1 MSAAVFADRSK
12 FQPEGKYRLLPFHFD
27 RIRDDQYLLT
37 NLVGEYVI
45 VSRAQLEALVA
56 QTMDTQ
62 SPEYQRLKT
71 KHFLAD
77 CGARSAID
85 LLALKYRTREA
96 AVSTF
101 TGLHIFVVTLRCDH
115 SCHYCQ
121 VSRQPEQ
128 RAAFDMTQEHAERAL
143 QLVFRSPSPH
153 LKIEFQGGEP
163 LLNFPL
169 IEYIVT
175 RAKAMNELHRRQ
187 LAFVIASNLS
197 RLSDGVLAFCKHHDI
212 VLSTS
217 LDGPADLHD
226 SQRPARFGS
235 SYQQTV
241 QSIQRARQV
250 LGPGSVAAL
259 MTTTP
264 SSLKRITEVIDEYVH
279 LGFHSIFLRSISPY
293 GFATRQSL
301 NRRYSAHDWIA
312 SYQRGLAHI
321 LDINRRGYPLREE
334 YATILLQK
342 ILTARGASYVDLQSP
357 AGLGIGALVYNY
369 DGLVYASDEGRM
381 LAEMGDTS
389 FRLGHV
395 EHDSYESMLTSPA
408 LLSTLLA
415 TMPEGVPM
423 CSDCAYQ
430 PYCGADPA
438 FHRATQ
444 GDEVGHKALS
454 SFCEKQ
460 IAVLKHL
467 IDLLEND
474 AAAREILTSWVEP
487 IACWSS

>member
-1 MSAAVFADRSK
+1 MPAAAFADRSE
-12 FQPEGKYRLLPFHFD
+12 FQPEGDYQLLPFHFD
-27 RIRDDQYLLT
+27 RIRGDQYLLT

-45 VSRAQLEALVA
+45 LSKAQLDALVSRSI
-56 QTMDTQ
+56 DTR
-62 SPEYQRLKT
+62 SPEYQRLKAR
-71 KHFLAD
+71 HFLAD
-77 CGARSAID
+77 RGTRSAID

-96 AVSTF
+96 VVSSF

-128 RAAFDMTQEHAERAL
+128 RTDFDMTQEHAERAL
-143 QLVFRSPSPH
+143 QLVFRSPAPH

-175 RAKAMNELHRRQ
+175 RAKALNGQHRRQ

-197 RLSDGVLAFCKHHDI
+197 RLTDGVLAFCKQHEI
-212 VLSTS
+212 ALSTS

-226 SQRPARFGS
+226 TQRPARFGS
-235 SYQQTV
+235 SHQQTM
-241 QSIQRARQV
+241 QSIERARQF

-264 SSLKRITEVIDEYVH
+264 ASLKRITDVIDEYVR
-279 LGFHSIFLRSISPY
+279 LGFHSVFLRSISPY
-293 GFATRQSL
+293 GFAIRQSL

-312 SYQRGLAHI
+312 GYHRGLAHI
-321 LDINRRGYPLREE
+321 LDINRQGHPLREE

-369 DGLVYASDEGRM
+369 DGAVYASDEGRM
-381 LAEMGDTS
+381 LAEMGDTT

-395 EHDSYESMLTSPA
+395 EHDSYESMLTSPS
-408 LLSTLLA
+408 LLATLLE

-430 PYCGADPA
+430 PYCGADPV

-444 GDEVGHKALS
+444 GDVVGHKALS
-454 SFCEKQ
+454 AFCERQ
-460 IAVLKHL
+460 IAVLRHL

-474 AAAREILTSWVEP
+474 TTARDILMSWTEP
-487 IACWSS
+487 SECW